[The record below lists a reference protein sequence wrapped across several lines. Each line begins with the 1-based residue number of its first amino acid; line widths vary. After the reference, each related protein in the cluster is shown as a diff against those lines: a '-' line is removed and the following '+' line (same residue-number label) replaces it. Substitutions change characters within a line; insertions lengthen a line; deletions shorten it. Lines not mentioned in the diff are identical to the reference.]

1 MFATIF
7 TKVTCDHSASIPSIP
22 EFLSFEPFAGRCHSL
37 HRRQFPT
44 SLSQLSWA
52 CPIENRDDRTSMDFF
67 LAAFAT
73 GLIPLAPTHPKE
85 DIPLTPPPTINELL
99 HRFLYENGPFQ
110 WRR

>member
-52 CPIENRDDRTSMDFF
+52 CPIKNRDDRTSI
-67 LAAFAT
+67 
-73 GLIPLAPTHPKE
+73 GLFSGGIRDWPYPACTNTPQGGYPACPT
-85 DIPLTPPPTINELL
+85 PTINELL
-99 HRFLYENGPFQ
+99 HR
-110 WRR
+110 